1 MITSRASDIISF
13 YSIRAMGGATSPAI
27 GGTME
32 VGSKCDVLEGWSGD
46 QELELVYDP
55 QLNCYFDPVTQKY
68 YELVQ

>member
-1 MITSRASDIISF
+1 
-13 YSIRAMGGATSPAI
+13 MGGATSPAI

-32 VGSKCDVLEGWSGD
+32 VGSKCDVQEGWSGD